1 MEFLSF
7 SPTPSVNHTKKHGKW
22 LRRSFLHFHFISSV
36 HIWFISYIINTKK
49 HSLPVEKPSLSVAQK
64 NNLHQR
70 WTELCSAEC
79 RKKASYRSRCELHWL
94 FSRLNT
100 PKVWP
105 YMALWREIWISL
117 IGQLHDDVILLQL
130 PESLSLLFSC
140 AN

>member
-22 LRRSFLHFHFISSV
+22 LRWSFIHFHFISSV

-49 HSLPVEKPSLSVAQK
+49 HRLPVEKPSLKHTKITFIRGGLSYVQ
-64 NNLHQR
+64 H
-70 WTELCSAEC
+70 SAE
-79 RKKASYRSRCELHWL
+79 KKPVYHSRCELHWL